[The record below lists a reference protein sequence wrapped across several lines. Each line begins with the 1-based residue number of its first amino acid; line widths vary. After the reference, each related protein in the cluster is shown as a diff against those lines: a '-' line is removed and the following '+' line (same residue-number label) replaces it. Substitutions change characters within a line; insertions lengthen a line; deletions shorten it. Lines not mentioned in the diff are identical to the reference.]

1 MRDARDAEDAL
12 LLQNGDHAALLAAYQ
27 PMIRQRCLIKL
38 RGDAGED
45 VAQNV
50 LERLLRE
57 LKRGKRYTVP
67 YRVVVHMVITWTI
80 NDHFGGRPTE
90 LALPE
95 DWDVADEI
103 DPYRPLEDDQALESL
118 FARLPEGARRVL
130 ELRYRR
136 GLEPEEIA
144 LELNIKRNAVDQALH
159 RGHLRLRESINA
171 S

>member
-27 PMIRQRCLIKL
+27 QMIFQRCRIRV
-38 RGDAGED
+38 RGEAGED

-57 LKRGKRYTVP
+57 LTRGKRYSIP
-67 YRVVVHMVITWTI
+67 YRVVVHKIIDWTI
-80 NDHFGGRPTE
+80 REHFQGRPTD

-95 DWDVADEI
+95 GWDVADEA
-103 DPYRPLEDDQALESL
+103 DPYRPLEDDQALEVL
-118 FARLPEGARRVL
+118 FAPLPEGARRVL
-130 ELRYRR
+130 ELRYRE
-136 GLEPEEIA
+136 GLELEEIA
-144 LELNIKRNAVDQALH
+144 ARLEIKRNAVDQALH
-159 RGHLRLRESINA
+159 RGHQRLRESIGA